1 MAGAGAFHPLPPGT
15 KKEEGLNEAKHS
27 QLDLASRAR
36 MSFAES
42 KIERERDRA
51 LASLAFVEREQERVL
66 HGLHQ
71 VGDTEN
77 IALFMVFRKSPL

>member
-1 MAGAGAFHPLPPGT
+1 MAGAGAFQLLPPGT
-15 KKEEGLNEAKHS
+15 EEQGLNEAKHS
-27 QLDLASRAR
+27 QLDLTSRAR

-71 VGDTEN
+71 VGQTKN
-77 IALFMVFRKSPL
+77 IALSNKS

>member
-1 MAGAGAFHPLPPGT
+1 
-15 KKEEGLNEAKHS
+15 
-27 QLDLASRAR
+27 

-71 VGDTEN
+71 VGQTEEQDL
-77 IALFMVFRKSPL
+77 ILFFSGNRRPNPTLL

>member
-1 MAGAGAFHPLPPGT
+1 
-15 KKEEGLNEAKHS
+15 
-27 QLDLASRAR
+27 

-71 VGDTEN
+71 VGETEEQDL
-77 IALFMVFRKSPL
+77 ILFFRKSPP

>member
-1 MAGAGAFHPLPPGT
+1 MAGAGAFQLLPPGT
-15 KKEEGLNEAKHS
+15 EEEQGLNEAKQS
-27 QLDLASRAR
+27 QLGLTGQAR

-71 VGDTEN
+71 VGETKN
-77 IALFMVFRKSPL
+77 ITLSNVS

>member
-1 MAGAGAFHPLPPGT
+1 
-15 KKEEGLNEAKHS
+15 
-27 QLDLASRAR
+27 

-71 VGDTEN
+71 VGETEN
-77 IALFMVFRKSPL
+77 IALIMFLEVAGSGVKKV